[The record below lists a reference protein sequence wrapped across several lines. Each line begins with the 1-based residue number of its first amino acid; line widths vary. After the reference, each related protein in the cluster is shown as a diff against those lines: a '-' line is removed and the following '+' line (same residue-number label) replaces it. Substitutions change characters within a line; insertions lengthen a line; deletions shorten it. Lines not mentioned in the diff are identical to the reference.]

1 MQQLITNLLAELG
14 YDIDRDG
21 LRKTPARVAK
31 ALTYLTEG
39 IKSDP
44 AAVLR
49 DALFAESYA
58 GLVTVGPIPFHSLC
72 EHHMLPFYGNAYVGY
87 VPNGKIVGL
96 SKIPRMVDLFARRL
110 QVQER
115 LTQQIVDTIDAVLTP
130 RGVAVAITAEH
141 MCVQM
146 RGIRKVGT
154 GMTTT
159 VFRGVLHD
167 DAAQRAEFLRSC
179 QMSAE

>member
-1 MQQLITNLLAELG
+1 MQTLIHTLLAELG
-14 YDIDRDG
+14 YDTNRES
-21 LRKTPARVAK
+21 LQKTPARVAK

-44 AAVLR
+44 AAILR
-49 DALFAESYA
+49 DALFAEEYP

-87 VPNGKIVGL
+87 VPNGTIVGL

-115 LTQQIVDTIDAVLTP
+115 LTQQIATTIDAVLQP
-130 RGVAVAITAEH
+130 HGVAVAITAEH

-159 VFRGVLHD
+159 VFRGTLEQD
-167 DAAQRAEFLRSC
+167 GPQRTEFLHSC
-179 QMSAE
+179 RMATE